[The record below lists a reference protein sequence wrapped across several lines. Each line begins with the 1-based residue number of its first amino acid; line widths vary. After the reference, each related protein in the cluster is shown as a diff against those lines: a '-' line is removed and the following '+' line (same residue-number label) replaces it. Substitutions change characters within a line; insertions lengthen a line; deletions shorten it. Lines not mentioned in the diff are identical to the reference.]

1 MVRAQRLSIVHFA
14 SFDLRHSIVLRSIID
29 YTAIIIHMFAHVGSY
44 LLPKLIFVFTTMSIL
59 FASESLDRDRD
70 G

>member
-14 SFDLRHSIVLRSIID
+14 DLRHSIVLRSIID